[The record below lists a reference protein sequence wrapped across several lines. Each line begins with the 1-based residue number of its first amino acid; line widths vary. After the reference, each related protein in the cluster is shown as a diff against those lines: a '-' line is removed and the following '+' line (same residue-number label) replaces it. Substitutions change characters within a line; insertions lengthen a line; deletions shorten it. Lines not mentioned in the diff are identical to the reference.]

1 MIFAFKTSQTML
13 SVIGTMIQQ
22 LREES
27 SLSVEELAS
36 RTGISADRLVEIETN
51 KTAPSLGVLMKI
63 SRALGSRLGTLLD
76 GQEGIGAVITRS
88 KEDSKNVSPHS
99 TDKSPYEHLTFYSL
113 AQSKKDRHM
122 EPLLIEVRPNG
133 EKLDMK
139 SEHEGEEFLYV
150 LEGTVELHYGP
161 DVHRLEVGNSIYY
174 DSLVPHSLQN
184 ASDKVSK
191 VLAVTYIP
199 Y

>member
-1 MIFAFKTSQTML
+1 
-13 SVIGTMIQQ
+13 MIQQ

-36 RTGISADRLVEIETN
+36 RTGISAEKLVEIETN

-76 GQEGIGAVITRS
+76 GQENAGAVITRGKEGS
-88 KEDSKNVSPHS
+88 KSVSPHS
-99 TDKSPYEHLTFYSL
+99 TDKSPHEHLTFYSL
-113 AQSKKDRHM
+113 AQGKKDRHM

-133 EKLDMK
+133 EKMEMK
-139 SEHEGEEFLYV
+139 SEHEGEEFIHV
-150 LEGTVELHYGP
+150 LEGTVELHYGS
-161 DVHRLEVGNSIYY
+161 DIHRLKAGDSIYY

-184 ASDKVSK
+184 ASDKASK
-191 VLAVTYIP
+191 VIAITYIP